1 MCNSGFLSDQDKTIL
16 GPLYLPHFFGVH
28 PVDSW
33 KQDKSQVAGASATNV
48 RAAFEIRALTFGIRH
63 HF

>member
-33 KQDKSQVAGASATNV
+33 MQDKSQPAAAGATNV

>member
-1 MCNSGFLSDQDKTIL
+1 MCDSGLLFDQGKTIL

-33 KQDKSQVAGASATNV
+33 MQDKSQAAAAGATNV